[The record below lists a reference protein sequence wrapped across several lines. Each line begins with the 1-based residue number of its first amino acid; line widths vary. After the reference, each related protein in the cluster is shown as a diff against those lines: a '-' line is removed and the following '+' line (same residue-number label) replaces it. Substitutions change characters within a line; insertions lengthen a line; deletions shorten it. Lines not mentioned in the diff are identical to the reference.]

1 MVRFIGGSLDHLIVH
16 ILISVQHV
24 SHSPTPATPAQEGHE
39 VANADILQELISLR
53 DAKIAELE
61 KGASFLREL
70 IQSKE
75 SQVCACRALHSGLP

>member
-1 MVRFIGGSLDHLIVH
+1 MVRFIGGSLDHLIIH

-24 SHSPTPATPAQEGHE
+24 SPSPTPAEEGNE
-39 VANADILQELISLR
+39 VANTDILQELIGLR

-61 KGASFLREL
+61 KEAAFLREL

-75 SQVCACRALHSGLP
+75 SQVCARHVIHSGLP